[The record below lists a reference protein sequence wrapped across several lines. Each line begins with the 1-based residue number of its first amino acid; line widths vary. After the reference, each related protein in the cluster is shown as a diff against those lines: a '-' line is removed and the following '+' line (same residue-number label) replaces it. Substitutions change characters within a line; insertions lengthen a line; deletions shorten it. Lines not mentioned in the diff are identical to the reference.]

1 MNEFPNVRILLNPA
15 RDRARRIPGAFTL
28 IELLVV
34 IAIIGLLA
42 SMLLPALAGA
52 REKARTVAC
61 MSNLK
66 QMGTAIHLYAT
77 DHDGKMVPAETDRR
91 NGAANQDGWPTS
103 LVNANCIEAPTGRSY
118 SVIRHTFSVFYCPSG
133 IVEVYQNNPVSR
145 SDTEGARAYAY
156 TSDSTATRYRIHCWY
171 GINAATGD
179 ANTYPF
185 VRTPLDNRQLVERD
199 MSEAL
204 PNMPALF
211 DGFWLLNGK
220 DERINARHSKR
231 SRSNIMLFDNSV
243 SSYDTFA
250 LPSVRLTNNTEL
262 RWRF

>member
-1 MNEFPNVRILLNPA
+1 MPR
-15 RDRARRIPGAFTL
+15 AFTL

-42 SMLLPALAGA
+42 SILLPALAGA
-52 REKARTVAC
+52 KEKARSVAC
-61 MSNLK
+61 MSNLR
-66 QMGTAIHLYAT
+66 QMGTGLHLYAT
-77 DHDGKMVPAETDRR
+77 DHNGKMIPADTSRR
-91 NGAANQDGWPTS
+91 NGAANQDGWPTI
-103 LVNANCIEAPTGRSY
+103 LVNTSCIEAPTGRSFTL
-118 SVIRHTFSVFYCPSG
+118 IRSTLSVFYCPSG
-133 IVEVYQNNPVSR
+133 IPEVYQNNPVSR
-145 SDTEGARAYAY
+145 SDTEGARAYAFA
-156 TSDSTATRYRIHCWY
+156 SDSASSRFHIHCWY

-179 ANTYPF
+179 ADSYPF
-185 VRTPLDNRQLVERD
+185 LRTPLDTRQFVERD
-199 MSEAL
+199 MSDAL

-231 SRSNIMLFDNSV
+231 SRTNILLFDNSV

-250 LPSVRLTNNTEL
+250 LPSVRNTNANLEL